1 MSESS
6 IIHDSTID
14 DYVHRYHTLRKKSF
28 DSVIELAKLVVDAE
42 IQLEHRFETFL
53 GLIELDRTS
62 STYRKYATIAKA
74 APRLELYRDIL
85 PPCWTTLYK
94 IAQLDPV
101 LFEQIKSCFHP
112 NLTANEL
119 AAAIAELKPP
129 PQSAAQPLCQTH
141 DAALVRVEYSKSD
154 EPDDDA
160 KPHEPDDAD
169 ELDEHKEPVESDKTV
184 KPNKPV
190 ERLTPNTFNQPDE
203 DPKIVISLKKLS
215 QEQRQLLREQL
226 ATLRAMFAFE
236 MIESTTTERELADVD

>member
-6 IIHDSTID
+6 IIHESTID
-14 DYVHRYHTLRKKSF
+14 DYVHRYHALRKKSF
-28 DSVIELAKLVVDAE
+28 DSVIDLAKLVADAE
-42 IQLEHRFETFL
+42 ITLEHRFETFL

-94 IAQLDPV
+94 IAKLEPA

-129 PQSAAQPLCQTH
+129 QQPAAQPVCQTH
-141 DAALVRVEYSKSD
+141 DEAIVRVEDKECD

-160 KPHEPDDAD
+160 EPHEPDDAD
-169 ELDEHKEPVESDKTV
+169 ELDEHKETVESDETV
-184 KPNKPV
+184 KPHKPV
-190 ERLTPNTFNQPDE
+190 ERLTSNAFSQPDE
-203 DPKIVISLKKLS
+203 EPKIVISLKKLS

-236 MIESTTTERELADVD
+236 MIESTTAERELADVD

>member
-6 IIHDSTID
+6 IIHESTID
-14 DYVHRYHTLRKKSF
+14 DYVHRYHALRKKSF
-28 DSVIELAKLVVDAE
+28 DSVIDLAKLVADAE
-42 IQLEHRFETFL
+42 IKLEHRFETFL

-62 STYRKYATIAKA
+62 STYRKYIAIAKA

-94 IAQLDPV
+94 IAQLDPA

-129 PQSAAQPLCQTH
+129 QQPAAQPVCQTR
-141 DAALVRVEYSKSD
+141 DEAIVRVEDKECV
-154 EPDDDA
+154 EPYDDA
-160 KPHEPDDAD
+160 EPHEPDDAD

-184 KPNKPV
+184 KPNKPI
-190 ERLTPNTFNQPDE
+190 ENLTPNAFNHPDE
-203 DPKIVISLKKLS
+203 EPKIVISLKKLS

-236 MIESTTTERELADVD
+236 MIESTTAERELADVD

>member
-6 IIHDSTID
+6 IIHESTID
-14 DYVHRYHTLRKKSF
+14 DYVHRYHALRKKSF
-28 DSVIELAKLVVDAE
+28 DSVIDLAKLVADAE
-42 IQLEHRFETFL
+42 ITLEHRFETFL

-94 IAQLDPV
+94 IAQLEPA

-119 AAAIAELKPP
+119 ATAIAKLKPLQQP
-129 PQSAAQPLCQTH
+129 AAQPFCQTR
-141 DAALVRVEYSKSD
+141 DEAIVRVEDDQHD
-154 EPDDDA
+154 EPTDDT
-160 KPHEPDDAD
+160 EPDESDD
-169 ELDEHKEPVESDKTV
+169 INKLDEHNEPVESDETV

-190 ERLTPNTFNQPDE
+190 ESLTPDAFNEPDE
-203 DPKIVISLKKLS
+203 EPKIVISLKKLS
-215 QEQRQLLREQL
+215 QEQRQRLREQL
-226 ATLRAMFAFE
+226 AQLRATFLFE
-236 MIESTTTERELADVD
+236 MIESTTAERVLADVA